1 MQQTDRVGFGRQCF
15 AGAIVAALVF
25 DAAVALA
32 ESFPIAGVE
41 PSQRPQG
48 APVVTEFQK
57 DAAWY
62 QQALTG
68 LSEPY
73 PASFRFLEDQGAW
86 WTPFN
91 RPGMLPPYDIR
102 GWHSGASGEAPAL
115 EGAATQ

>member
-1 MQQTDRVGFGRQCF
+1 MQQIDQVGVGPRRF
-15 AGAIVAALVF
+15 AGAILAVLVF
-25 DAAVALA
+25 DAATALA
-32 ESFPIAGVE
+32 DSFPIAGVE

-102 GWHSGASGEAPAL
+102 GWHSGTSEEAPAP

>member
-1 MQQTDRVGFGRQCF
+1 MQQTNRVGLSRHCI
-15 AGAIVAALVF
+15 AGAIVAVLMF
-25 DAAVALA
+25 DAAAALA
-32 ESFPIAGVE
+32 ESFPIAGVN

-62 QQALTG
+62 QRALTG
-68 LSEPY
+68 LSKPY

-102 GWHSGASGEAPAL
+102 GWHSGPSEEAPPP
-115 EGAATQ
+115 EGVATQ